1 MNFLESNQRQ
11 NIRFKSGNVLLFEP
25 NDEQRDEIEKLLL
38 NQDIKMNEEKAE
50 VDYSIIRYI
59 LRNCCENGAF
69 IDEYTDEEIIN
80 KINSGNRTLKK
91 LEQEAILIMEEVLE
105 DMYFNTER
113 ELKGI
118 DSLLNIFNRN
128 DSIEKLK
135 VKFNKLSKKHKW
147 NLTFDDLLKVSTENN
162 KIKELN

>member
-1 MNFLESNQRQ
+1 MNFLESNQKQ
-11 NIRFKSGNVLLFEP
+11 NVRFKSGNVVLFEP
-25 NDEQRDEIEKLLL
+25 NDEQRKEIEKLLL
-38 NQDIKMNEEKAE
+38 NQNIDMNKEKAD

-80 KINSGNRTLKK
+80 KINSGNRVLKK
-91 LEQEAILIMEEVLE
+91 LEQEAILITEEVLE
-105 DMYFNTER
+105 DTYFNTER
-113 ELKGI
+113 DLKGI
-118 DSLLNIFNRN
+118 DSLLNLFNRN

-135 VKFNKLSKKHKW
+135 SKFDKLSKKHKW
-147 NLTFDDLLKVSTENN
+147 NLTFDDLIKTSNKNN